1 MKTPRHFGFLVAWMV
16 LLATSSAFAQ
26 TDGTSLITNP
36 SFETGDYTGWTWN
49 GWTGGW
55 QTVNNDGGTTKDG
68 NFIAGHWNNNI
79 ADVECSQTITGLAD
93 GYYMVTALATV
104 SNERLTN
111 QRLFANNKSVLYGE
125 ATAAPYTPANLAIL
139 AATETYSFAGYPTV
153 STENGPFKVLSV
165 MSQVTNGSL
174 TFGFRFSGK
183 GTAMGYDFSYSTKG
197 DAGFFKF
204 DKFTLTE
211 VSNVATLKS
220 IVLSTGALNKTF
232 SSDTL
237 SYSAIL
243 PVGTTSV
250 TPTALAS
257 IDGATVTGVGPV
269 DVSNGKGQSTITVTA
284 LDGSTQKT
292 YLVNYTVLEESND
305 ATLALITLSEGIL
318 SPVFSPVD
326 TVYTVMLPIGVNSI
340 NVWAGAND
348 VLATVSGSGDVT
360 LENGYAKSTILVTAE
375 NGNKKTYTIQF
386 EWAYLTNPSFE
397 TGDFTGWT
405 WTGTDGYVW
414 VGVNTDGDETKTG
427 KNIAGTWNAIFGDI
441 ELSQTVTGLAN
452 GNYRVTADLMGS
464 SNGASSR
471 LTTQRLFANGKSQ
484 LFGASTDSSYSPEN
498 LAILATTEQFTFGG
512 YQVTQNDAGPFRT
525 LSVVAPVTDGTL
537 VLGIR
542 SNGSGSALGYTF
554 PKLTGD
560 GHGWFK
566 VDNFTL
572 RYEGPLASLK
582 QTEESAVSFIV
593 TDGKLFVRNAT
604 NFLVY
609 DLTGRKV
616 VEVKSN
622 NSGNGVSLKAGIYL
636 LKVEGQSLKVSVR

>member
-1 MKTPRHFGFLVAWMV
+1 MKTPRHFGFLFTLMV
-16 LLATSSAFAQ
+16 LLATSTAFAQ
-26 TDGTSLITNP
+26 TDGTSLIVNP
-36 SFETGDYTGWTWN
+36 SFETGDYTGWTWT

-79 ADVECSQTITGLAD
+79 AEVECSQTITGLTD
-93 GYYMVTALATV
+93 GYYVVTALATV

-111 QRLFANNKSVLYGE
+111 QRLFANNKSVLFGE
-125 ATAAPYTPANLAIL
+125 ETAAPYTPANLAIL

-165 MSQVTNGSL
+165 MSRVTNGSL

-183 GTAMGYDFSYSTKG
+183 GTTAGYDFSYSTKG

-220 IVLSTGALNKTF
+220 IAFSAGELSSKFA
-232 SSDTL
+232 SDTL
-237 SYSAIL
+237 SYSAML
-243 PVGTTSV
+243 PVGTTTV
-250 TPTALAS
+250 TPTAVPS
-257 IDGATVTGVGPV
+257 IEGATVTGTGPV
-269 DVSNGKGQSTITVTA
+269 DVSSGKGLSTITVTA

-292 YLVNYTVLEESND
+292 YVVNYTVLKKSND
-305 ATLALITLSEGIL
+305 ATLALITVSEGTL
-318 SPVFSPVD
+318 SPVFSPMD
-326 TVYTVMLPIGVNSI
+326 TVYTVSLPIGVTTI
-340 NVWAGAND
+340 NAWAGAND
-348 VLATVSGSGDVT
+348 IKGVVTGAGDVT
-360 LENGYAKSTILVTAE
+360 LINGYAKSTILVTAE
-375 NGNKKTYTIQF
+375 DGSKKTYTIQY
-386 EWAYLTNPSFE
+386 EWAFLTNPSFE

-405 WTGTDGYVW
+405 WVGTDGYVW
-414 VGVNTDGDETKTG
+414 TGVNTDGDETKTG
-427 KNIAGTWNAIFGDI
+427 SKIAGIWNAVFGDI

-471 LTTQRLFANGKSQ
+471 LTTQRLFANGKSM
-484 LFGASTDSSYSPEN
+484 LFGASTDSSYTPEN

-537 VLGIR
+537 LLGIR

-572 RYEGPLASLK
+572 RYEGPLAGLK
-582 QTEESAVSFIV
+582 QTEESAVSFKV
-593 TDGKLFVRNAT
+593 TDGNLYVRNAP
-604 NFLVY
+604 NFIVY

-616 VEVKSN
+616 ADVKSN
-622 NSGNGVSLKAGIYL
+622 ISGNGISLKAGIYL
-636 LKVEGQSLKVSVR
+636 LKVKGQSLKVSVQ